1 MKSCELNRI
10 MQKLSF
16 PLNYIK
22 KGSQAYS
29 IIEHESGA
37 KIMKGFCLSSSIN
50 KDCFFLNYFV
60 QPLYIRNQDIDLSLG
75 DRLGGHLNLS
85 DIDRTKEIIDSFK
98 DFEQLTS
105 FSNYISFFESHP
117 YYGSDDNRYI
127 CLAFFYYLLSD
138 YKKSRHFFN
147 KIIDFENHQ
156 NPEWFEEDV
165 KTAKEFVGYVNSCSF
180 DKGLNKLLQ
189 WQEETLKSLKLDI

>member
-29 IIEHESGA
+29 IIEHKSGA

-85 DIDRTKEIIDSFK
+85 DIDRTKEIIDSQTTFL
-98 DFEQLTS
+98 FLNLILITVLTTIV
-105 FSNYISFFESHP
+105 IS
-117 YYGSDDNRYI
+117 
-127 CLAFFYYLLSD
+127 ALLSSTIYCLIIKNQD
-138 YKKSRHFFN
+138 ISLTRLSILKTIKILNGLKK
-147 KIIDFENHQ
+147 
-156 NPEWFEEDV
+156 
-165 KTAKEFVGYVNSCSF
+165 T
-180 DKGLNKLLQ
+180 
-189 WQEETLKSLKLDI
+189 